1 MHLQKPLHLGVVSA
15 GFKAAGQDEQVV
27 VAVGACWQLLH
38 VLHQGGQGTACISTS
53 RAVWADVPAV
63 S

>member
-1 MHLQKPLHLGVVSA
+1 
-15 GFKAAGQDEQVV
+15 VV